1 MIIYFTFK
9 FSSPN
14 YNRFLQVDANSIEE
28 AIEIVEEQY
37 GKSWYNYTT
46 DQSYPTNAT
55 RAGLRC
61 AQDNDL

>member
-9 FSSPN
+9 LASPN
-14 YNRFLQVDANSIEE
+14 HSKFLQVDANSIEE

-37 GKSWYNYTT
+37 GKSWHNYTT

-55 RAGLRC
+55 RSGMLELIF
-61 AQDNDL
+61 N